1 MFPAWKTKIV
11 CTIGP
16 ASETEE
22 VIARLLEAGM
32 NIARLNLSHGD
43 PDYHA
48 RLIERL
54 RQVASRLERRLAI
67 MADLPGPKMRLG
79 KLLKEPLFLRPG
91 EEIIL
96 TARTKVERENELPL
110 DFPELP
116 HLVQPG
122 ETIFLND
129 GLVELRVER
138 VEGIDIFGTVIVGG
152 EVRSRKGINVP
163 GIKYEL
169 GALTKKDEELL
180 RFILKQGVEAVSLS
194 FVGSARDLLR
204 AREIAREQEK
214 KPFLI
219 AKIERAAALERL
231 DEIIAAADGIMVARG
246 DLGVEIPIE
255 RIALVQKD
263 IVRRANILGKP
274 VIIATQMLQS
284 MTHHR
289 RPTRAEATD
298 VANAILD
305 GADALMLS
313 DETATGRFPVEAVEM
328 LAKIAQVTEPH
339 LDHFRFRRQVA
350 KSGAKHPL
358 DLLSLSVDDVVDRLE
373 TAAVFCLTEK
383 GHTPRAITRF
393 RLPCWIVA
401 LSSQEKTCQELLFS
415 FGVWPQKIPPEKS
428 PWEEIKRLHTS
439 QEDKAIIFV
448 SHASEEKR
456 RTYRLEILP
465 DKEFH

>member
-1 MFPAWKTKIV
+1 MFPAWKTKIIG
-11 CTIGP
+11 TIGP
-16 ASETEE
+16 ASEEE
-22 VIARLLEAGM
+22 GVMARLLEAGL

-43 PDYHA
+43 ESYHA
-48 RLIERL
+48 RLVERL
-54 RQVASRLERRLAI
+54 RKVAREKKRRLAI

-79 KLLKEPLFLRPG
+79 KLLKEPLFLERG
-91 EEIIL
+91 KHVIL
-96 TARTKVERENELPL
+96 TARPKVERENELPL

-116 HLVQPG
+116 KLVRPG

-129 GLVELRVER
+129 GLVELRVEK
-138 VEGIDIFGTVIVGG
+138 VEGPDIHCVVLVGG

-163 GIKYEL
+163 GLKYQL
-169 GALTKKDEELL
+169 GALTPRDEELL
-180 RFILKQGVEAVSLS
+180 KFVLDLGVDAVSLS

-204 AREIAREQEK
+204 AREIAREQGRTA
-214 KPFLI
+214 FFI

-263 IVRRANILGKP
+263 IARRANILGKP

-328 LAKIAQVTEPH
+328 LTRIARVTEPH
-339 LDHFRFRRQVA
+339 LDHFRFRRLVT
-350 KSGAKHPL
+350 KSNPSEPL

-373 TAAVFCLTEK
+373 TGAVFCVTGK
-383 GHTPRAITRF
+383 GRTPRAITRF

-401 LSSQEKTCQELLFS
+401 LSPSERTCQELVFS
-415 FGVWPQKIPPEKS
+415 FGVWPHHVSTPS
-428 PWEEIKRLHTS
+428 CALEEIQNFRARGLKGPLVLVCGPSSGLAR
-439 QEDKAIIFV
+439 
-448 SHASEEKR
+448 AS
-456 RTYRLEILP
+456 YRLEIIP
-465 DKEFH
+465 A